1 VRSASGVADPKYQ
14 KMRKSALLFAV
25 ILFAACKGHE
35 KKVLVYAS
43 DKITTD
49 DTKQH
54 ITIANGDGT
63 THHEQELD
71 FNTGDPVTLNVESP
85 QGKYTVTI
93 PDDGLYI
100 ANLKSDTVV
109 GSRQHVGAEGVESRI
124 TQDILKKKVDS
135 LEKLMQGQNISDAN
149 QNYFI
154 TPGKAVK
161 ITNET
166 KAKVFGPFTTV
177 ASSFDAGSVPAIY
190 KFYSMK
196 EMREIAARLNKMLA
210 KDSTSTSAGTE
221 KKADDSKKAK

>member
-1 VRSASGVADPKYQ
+1 
-14 KMRKSALLFAV
+14 MRKTPLLFAIV
-25 ILFAACKGHE
+25 LFAACKGHE

-43 DKITTD
+43 DKITVD

-71 FNTGDPVTLNVESP
+71 FTTGDPVTLNVESA

-100 ANLKSDTVV
+100 ANLKNDTVV
-109 GSRQHVGAEGVESRI
+109 GSRQHVGAEGGEARI
-124 TQDILKKKVDS
+124 TQDVLKKKVDS
-135 LEKLMQGQNISDAN
+135 LEKLMEGQNISEAN

-154 TPGKAVK
+154 APEKAVK
-161 ITNET
+161 ITNEINS
-166 KAKVFGPFTTV
+166 KVFGPFTTV
-177 ASSFDAGSVPAIY
+177 SSSFDAGSVPAIY

-196 EMREIAARLNKMLA
+196 EMREIVGKLEKMVGPS
-210 KDSTSTSAGTE
+210 DSTG
-221 KKADDSKKAK
+221 KK

>member
-1 VRSASGVADPKYQ
+1 
-14 KMRKSALLFAV
+14 MRKLPLLFV
-25 ILFAACKGHE
+25 VVLFAACKGHE

-43 DKITTD
+43 DKITVD
-49 DTKQH
+49 DSKQR
-54 ITIANGDGT
+54 ITIASGDGT

-71 FNTGDPVTLNVESP
+71 FTTGDPVTLNVESP

-109 GSRQHVGAEGVESRI
+109 GSRQHVGAEGGEARI
-124 TQDILKKKVDS
+124 TQDLLKQKVDS
-135 LEKLMQGQNISDAN
+135 LEKLMQGQNISEAN

-154 TPGKAVK
+154 APGKAVK
-161 ITNET
+161 IGNET
-166 KAKVFGPFTTV
+166 TAKVFGPFTTV

-196 EMREIAARLNKMLA
+196 EMREIVGKLDKMLT
-210 KDSTSTSAGTE
+210 KDSTSTSAGAE
-221 KKADDSKKAK
+221 KKADDGKKAK